1 MTKSILK
8 GEANNN
14 SKEGG
19 SSHSLGPGS
28 APVSVVVDVVT
39 HDEPSVSMS
48 GSAMSNGGL
57 TQHDNS
63 VSQSHLGILKKTYY
77 CTFQKKLE
85 ASRNRLGAENTS
97 VSSYNLGES
106 FKNID
111 GDSRSDS
118 IKIKVGVVITVKY
131 VRGGRTSHGS
141 QEMRESHEA

>member
-14 SKEGG
+14 SKEGA

-63 VSQSHLGILKKTYY
+63 VSDYFGILQVTLLHISEE
-77 CTFQKKLE
+77 T
-85 ASRNRLGAENTS
+85 
-97 VSSYNLGES
+97 
-106 FKNID
+106 
-111 GDSRSDS
+111 
-118 IKIKVGVVITVKY
+118 
-131 VRGGRTSHGS
+131 
-141 QEMRESHEA
+141 